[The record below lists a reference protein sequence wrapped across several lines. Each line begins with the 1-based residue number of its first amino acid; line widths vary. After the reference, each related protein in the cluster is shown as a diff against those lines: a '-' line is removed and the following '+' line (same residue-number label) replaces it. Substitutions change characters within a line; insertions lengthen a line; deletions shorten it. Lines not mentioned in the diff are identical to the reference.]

1 MAKAQMT
8 LNESLAALVRGVLTR
23 VRALEA
29 DPYGLQH
36 DDEGMAETL
45 EAMDSD
51 LQAILSLLGKVK
63 TIPAGTIG
71 ALGEDDPS
79 EAPVVAVI
87 ELTLA
92 ELVKLTD
99 VCGHDGFG
107 MIPEAAEAA
116 LAEMGGAL

>member
-1 MAKAQMT
+1 MKAPPT
-8 LNESLAALVRGVLTR
+8 LNESLAVLARGVLAR

-29 DPYGLQH
+29 APYG
-36 DDEGMAETL
+36 DVDVTDELAE
-45 EAMDSD
+45 MDSD
-51 LQAILSLLGKVK
+51 LQVILSLLRKVQ

-71 ALGEDDPS
+71 DDPAD
-79 EAPVVAVI
+79 EPVVAVI

-92 ELVKLTD
+92 ELQKLTG

-107 MIPEAAEAA
+107 MLPEAAADA

>member
-1 MAKAQMT
+1 MPKTQPT
-8 LNESLAALVRGVLTR
+8 LNESLAVLARGVLAR

-29 DPYGLQH
+29 APYG
-36 DDEGMAETL
+36 DVDVTDELA
-45 EAMDSD
+45 AMDSD
-51 LQAILSLLGKVK
+51 LQVILSLLRKVQ

-71 ALGEDDPS
+71 AIGDDPAD
-79 EAPVVAVI
+79 EPVVAVI

-92 ELVKLTD
+92 ELQKLTG

-107 MIPEAAEAA
+107 MLPEAAGDA